1 LHFRS
6 PHFDEESLAHV
17 RQYVNPI
24 PDIFLL
30 DKSEKLSHIMA
41 MRTQITQSDIAVQAL
56 QLGAGLTA
64 VAKWRDRGIPES
76 WRWRLKDHF
85 SAKQLDDFRSLPEK
99 RT

>member
-1 LHFRS
+1 MSDKLSTPSRTF
-6 PHFDEESLAHV
+6 
-17 RQYVNPI
+17 
-24 PDIFLL
+24 FLL
-30 DKSEKLSHIMA
+30 DKSEIFSHIMA
-41 MRTQITQSDIAVQAL
+41 MRTQVTQSDIAVQAL

-99 RT
+99 RTA

>member
-1 LHFRS
+1 MS
-6 PHFDEESLAHV
+6 DNASTPSLTF
-17 RQYVNPI
+17 
-24 PDIFLL
+24 FLL
-30 DKSEKLSHIMA
+30 DKSERMSHMWA